1 MFETYHKVSS
11 LTDSFNTFAR
21 LLRQKNL
28 LSTDAERKRL
38 LEEVPEIVPDTEH
51 EGDETELQ
59 IAASNYSQEN
69 RGANT

>member
-1 MFETYHKVSS
+1 
-11 LTDSFNTFAR
+11 
-21 LLRQKNL
+21 L

-51 EGDETELQ
+51 EGYETELQ
-59 IAASNYSQEN
+59 IAAINYSQEN

>member
-1 MFETYHKVSS
+1 
-11 LTDSFNTFAR
+11 
-21 LLRQKNL
+21 L